1 MLAQIRKGNWI
12 FDTILIVSKIN
23 KNPCGISEFPNLALL
38 ERYREQLNKVAK
50 HPAPLALAIPTQE
63 NG

>member
-1 MLAQIRKGNWI
+1 M
-12 FDTILIVSKIN
+12 IVSKIN

-38 ERYREQLNKVAK
+38 ERYREQPNKVAK